1 MKPLKQENYEELK
14 KKVYDLLNETKIE
27 IGHNTDGKTLAS
39 LTRIFAKDLIR
50 EKRFGD
56 MTFNQVQDA
65 FKVAVRFGKDEPFL
79 TIRNFYKWIWAHKKE
94 RIDVATYNV
103 ETLKQKP
110 QEVLYYQ
117 PAIKLLK

>member
-1 MKPLKQENYEELK
+1 MKPLQQENLDDLIP
-14 KKVYDLLNETKIE
+14 KVYDLITETKIS
-27 IGHNTDGKTLAS
+27 IGFNTDGKTIAS
-39 LTRIFAKDLIR
+39 LSKIFAKDLIR
-50 EKRFGD
+50 EKRWGD
-56 MTFNQVQDA
+56 ITFNQVEDA
-65 FKVAVRFGKDEPFL
+65 FRIAVRFGKDEPFL
-79 TIRNFYKWIWAHKKE
+79 TIRNFYKWIWTHKKE

>member
-1 MKPLKQENYEELK
+1 MIPLQQEKLDDLIP
-14 KKVYDLLNETKIE
+14 KVYDLLTETKIS
-27 IGHNTDGKTLAS
+27 IGFNTDGKTIAS
-39 LTRIFAKDLIR
+39 LSKIFAADLIR
-50 EKRFGD
+50 EKRWGNI
-56 MTFNQVQDA
+56 TFNQVEDA
-65 FKVAVRFGKDEPFL
+65 FRVAIRFGKDEPFL
-79 TIRNFYKWIWAHKKE
+79 TIRNFYKWIWAHKKD

>member
-1 MKPLKQENYEELK
+1 MKPLQQENLDDLIP
-14 KKVYDLLNETKIE
+14 KVYDLITETKIS
-27 IGHNTDGKTLAS
+27 IGFNTDGKTIAS
-39 LTRIFAKDLIR
+39 LSKIFAKDLIR
-50 EKRFGD
+50 EKRWGNI
-56 MTFNQVQDA
+56 TFNQVEDA
-65 FKVAVRFGKDEPFL
+65 FRVAIRFGKDEPFL
-79 TIRNFYKWIWAHKKE
+79 TIRNFYKWIWAHKKD

>member
-1 MKPLKQENYEELK
+1 MKPLQQENLDDLIP
-14 KKVYDLLNETKIE
+14 KVYDLITETKIS
-27 IGHNTDGKTLAS
+27 IGFNTDGKTIAS
-39 LTRIFAKDLIR
+39 LSKIFAKDLIR
-50 EKRFGD
+50 EKRWGAI
-56 MTFNQVQDA
+56 TFNQVEDA
-65 FKVAVRFGKDEPFL
+65 FRIAIRFGKDEPFL

-117 PAIKLLK
+117 PTIKMLK

>member
-1 MKPLKQENYEELK
+1 MKPLQQENLDDLIP
-14 KKVYDLLNETKIE
+14 KVYDLITETKIS
-27 IGHNTDGKTLAS
+27 IGFNTDGKTIAS
-39 LTRIFAKDLIR
+39 LSKIFAKDLIR
-50 EKRFGD
+50 EKRWGNI
-56 MTFNQVQDA
+56 TFNQVEDA
-65 FKVAVRFGKDEPFL
+65 FRIAIRFGKDEPFL
-79 TIRNFYKWIWAHKKE
+79 TIRNFYKWIWTHKKE

>member
-79 TIRNFYKWIWAHKKE
+79 TIRNFYKWIWAHKKD

-117 PAIKLLK
+117 PPIKLLK

>member
-1 MKPLKQENYEELK
+1 MKPLQQENLDDLIP
-14 KKVYDLLNETKIE
+14 KVYDLITETKIS
-27 IGHNTDGKTLAS
+27 IGFNTDGKTIAS
-39 LTRIFAKDLIR
+39 LSKIFAKDLIR
-50 EKRFGD
+50 EKRWGAI
-56 MTFNQVQDA
+56 TFNQVEDA
-65 FKVAVRFGKDEPFL
+65 FRIAIRFGKDEPFL
-79 TIRNFYKWIWAHKKE
+79 TIRNFYKWIWTHKKE

>member
-1 MKPLKQENYEELK
+1 MKPLQQENLDELIP
-14 KKVYDLLNETKIE
+14 KVYDLITETKIS
-27 IGHNTDGKTLAS
+27 IGFNTDGKTIAS
-39 LTRIFAKDLIR
+39 LSKIFAKDLIR
-50 EKRFGD
+50 EKRWGNI
-56 MTFNQVQDA
+56 TFNQVEDA
-65 FKVAVRFGKDEPFL
+65 FRIAIRFGKDEPFL
-79 TIRNFYKWIWAHKKE
+79 TIRNFYKWIWTHKKE

>member
-79 TIRNFYKWIWAHKKE
+79 TIRNFYKWIWSHKKD

-117 PAIKLLK
+117 PPIKLLK